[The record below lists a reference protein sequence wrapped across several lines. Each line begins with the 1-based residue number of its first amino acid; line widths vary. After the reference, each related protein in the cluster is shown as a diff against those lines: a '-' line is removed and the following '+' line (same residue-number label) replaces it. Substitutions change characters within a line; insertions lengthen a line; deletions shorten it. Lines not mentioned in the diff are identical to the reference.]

1 MKETSFIIIFPSSFS
16 KKIFMTLVL
25 LLISI
30 CLLFYQFLLYFFNL
44 EKFYQLLDSDIFNVN
59 MTNINTKYE
68 IYY

>member
-16 KKIFMTLVL
+16 KEIFMTLVL